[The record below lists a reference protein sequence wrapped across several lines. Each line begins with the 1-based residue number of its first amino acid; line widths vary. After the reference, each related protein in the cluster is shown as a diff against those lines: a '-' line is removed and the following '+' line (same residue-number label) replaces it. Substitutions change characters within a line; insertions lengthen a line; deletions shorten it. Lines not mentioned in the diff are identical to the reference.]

1 MSNKLFMTAQEVA
14 DTLGMSKAYAYKLIQ
29 EMNQEM
35 AKGGYVV
42 LHGKINRS
50 FFFNKIYGGETK
62 DATGNLLRREDKNVL
77 CIKKIQ
83 RLERRE

>member
-1 MSNKLFMTAQEVA
+1 MLHRVGGIKMEKSMFMTAQEVA

-35 AKGGYVV
+35 AEGGYVV

-62 DATGNLLRREDKNVL
+62 DATGNLLR
-77 CIKKIQ
+77 
-83 RLERRE
+83 

>member
-1 MSNKLFMTAQEVA
+1 MTAQEVA
-14 DTLGMSKAYAYKLIQ
+14 DTLGMSKTYAYKLIQ

-50 FFFNKIYGGETK
+50 FFLQK
-62 DATGNLLRREDKNVL
+62 NLWR
-77 CIKKIQ
+77 
-83 RLERRE
+83 

>member
-35 AKGGYVV
+35 AKEGYVV

-50 FFFNKIYGGETK
+50 FFFKKIYGGETK
-62 DATGNLLRREDKNVL
+62 DAARDLLR
-77 CIKKIQ
+77 
-83 RLERRE
+83 

>member
-1 MSNKLFMTAQEVA
+1 MEKSMFMTAQEVA

-29 EMNQEM
+29 EMNKEM

-50 FFFNKIYGGETK
+50 FFFKKIYGGETK
-62 DATGNLLRREDKNVL
+62 DATGDLLR
-77 CIKKIQ
+77 
-83 RLERRE
+83 

>member
-1 MSNKLFMTAQEVA
+1 MEKSMFMTAQEVA

-50 FFFNKIYGGETK
+50 FFFNKIYGDNMK
-62 DATGNLLRREDKNVL
+62 
-77 CIKKIQ
+77 
-83 RLERRE
+83 

>member
-1 MSNKLFMTAQEVA
+1 MEKSMFMTAQEVA

-50 FFFNKIYGGETK
+50 FFFNKIYGSETK
-62 DATGNLLRREDKNVL
+62 DATGNLLR
-77 CIKKIQ
+77 
-83 RLERRE
+83 

>member
-50 FFFNKIYGGETK
+50 FFFNKIYGDETK
-62 DATGNLLRREDKNVL
+62 DATGNLLR
-77 CIKKIQ
+77 
-83 RLERRE
+83 

>member
-29 EMNQEM
+29 EMNQKM

-50 FFFNKIYGGETK
+50 FFYKKIYGGETK
-62 DATGNLLRREDKNVL
+62 DANGNLLRWEDKNVL
-77 CIKKIQ
+77 CI
-83 RLERRE
+83 

>member
-1 MSNKLFMTAQEVA
+1 MRKEIKMSNKLFMTAQEVA

-50 FFFNKIYGGETK
+50 FFYKKIYGGETK
-62 DATGNLLRREDKNVL
+62 DANGNLLR
-77 CIKKIQ
+77 
-83 RLERRE
+83 

>member
-35 AKGGYVV
+35 VKGGYVV

-50 FFFNKIYGGETK
+50 FLLNAKLNKKKNILVIT
-62 DATGNLLRREDKNVL
+62 LLYEQKMN
-77 CIKKIQ
+77 
-83 RLERRE
+83 

>member
-1 MSNKLFMTAQEVA
+1 MEKSMFMTAQEVA

-50 FFFNKIYGGETK
+50 FFYKKIYGGETK
-62 DATGNLLRREDKNVL
+62 DATGNLLR
-77 CIKKIQ
+77 
-83 RLERRE
+83 